1 MRPQRSSGLALAV
14 TEVRVRP
21 SEASGQTLIATNVGS
36 SSMADSERRQIDGL
50 IHQVFSSKKEGRGRS
65 AVFAD
70 LDDGCDGSAFARL
83 VAERLADVACEKT
96 CLVSDA
102 GEKWRSLRQS
112 DAVSGDENQGGDAIR
127 LDRDLW
133 FLPIAEILDGS
144 ERGKVP
150 SAEKILHLRG
160 QFAYTVIHAPPL
172 ARSDHACLLARQGSG
187 LVLLLHAQRSRRQAA
202 LAAKARIEAA
212 GARLLGTVLL
222 GRRFPIP
229 AGLYQRV

>member
-1 MRPQRSSGLALAV
+1 LAV
-14 TEVRVRP
+14 KEVRVRANE
-21 SEASGQTLIATNVGS
+21 STGQTLIATNVDP
-36 SSMADSERRQIDGL
+36 SSMTDVERRQIDGL
-50 IHQVFSSKKEGRGRS
+50 IHLVFSSKKEGRGGS

-70 LDDGCDGSAFARL
+70 LDDGCDGSAFVRL
-83 VAERLADVACEKT
+83 VAERLADVAREKT
-96 CLVSDA
+96 CLVSNAD
-102 GEKWRSLRQS
+102 ESFRSLRQS
-112 DAVSGDENQGGDAIR
+112 DTVSGNESQGGDAIR
-127 LDRDLW
+127 LDRNLW
-133 FLPIAEILDGS
+133 FLPIAEILEGS

-172 ARSDHACLLARQGSG
+172 ARSDHACLLARPTSG
-187 LVLLLHAQRSRRQAA
+187 LVLLLHAQKSRRQTA
-202 LAAKARIEAA
+202 LAATARIEAA